1 MIETNIYLL
10 KIKKLQIKNKYIND
24 KIYSLK
30 KDNNNSLIMEYYIL
44 INHNNLEIEKINNK
58 IYSPSDLSKI
68 PCSTYTIIYSN

>member
-1 MIETNIYLL
+1 
-10 KIKKLQIKNKYIND
+10 
-24 KIYSLK
+24 
-30 KDNNNSLIMEYYIL
+30 MEYYIL